1 VFGADMI
8 KNKDN
13 ILIKIKNKIETKM
26 KVIQKL
32 HLKIKLHP
40 YSLN

>member
-32 HLKIKLHP
+32 QLKIKLHP
-40 YSLN
+40 YFL